1 MDRKDDIRE
10 FLISR
15 RAKVSPE
22 QAGIPNYGELR
33 RVPGLR
39 REEVAQL
46 ARVST
51 DYYTRLERGGLRGV
65 SDSVLEAVASALQ
78 LDGAERAHLMDLA
91 RTANAPKRRAPRR
104 PPQQRVRPGVLR
116 LLDGMAGV
124 AAMVQNGH
132 SDVLAAN
139 LLGRALYASV
149 FNSDVSFGPDVP
161 GKLPNQARYLFL
173 DPGAGDLYPDWN
185 AVAATTVA
193 MLRLESGRN
202 PHDRLL
208 HELVG
213 ELTTRSG
220 PFAALWAG
228 HDVRIHTTGTKRFHH
243 PVAGDLSLQF
253 ETLHLPGDQGQTLFT
268 FTAEPGSAAG
278 AGLAF
283 LASWASSPSSA
294 PARATAQAETPTN
307 ERHNNPMTEQT
318 LPMKTATRRTGK
330 KVWFITGA
338 GRGLGTDIAK
348 AALAAGHAVVAT
360 GRTPEKVALAVGSHE
375 DLLTVKL
382 DVTDPANA
390 AAAVQ
395 AAVDRFGGI
404 DVLVNNAGNF
414 FAGFFEEISPQDFR
428 TQIETT
434 MFGPMNVT
442 RAALP
447 VLRAQRSGLL
457 VTISSTAGIAGGEF
471 LTAYAASK
479 FGVEG
484 WAESLAPEVA
494 PFGIR
499 STIVE
504 PGFFR
509 TELLTPESTR
519 YADSTIEDYADRTE
533 QTVTTWKSMDGR
545 QGGDPAKLADALI
558 KLAALDEPPLR
569 FAAGA
574 DAVGTFEDR
583 AKLLQEQAGAHRE
596 LSSNLAFSDS

>member
-1 MDRKDDIRE
+1 
-10 FLISR
+10 
-15 RAKVSPE
+15 
-22 QAGIPNYGELR
+22 
-33 RVPGLR
+33 
-39 REEVAQL
+39 
-46 ARVST
+46 
-51 DYYTRLERGGLRGV
+51 
-65 SDSVLEAVASALQ
+65 
-78 LDGAERAHLMDLA
+78 
-91 RTANAPKRRAPRR
+91 
-104 PPQQRVRPGVLR
+104 
-116 LLDGMAGV
+116 
-124 AAMVQNGH
+124 
-132 SDVLAAN
+132 
-139 LLGRALYASV
+139 
-149 FNSDVSFGPDVP
+149 
-161 GKLPNQARYLFL
+161 
-173 DPGAGDLYPDWN
+173 
-185 AVAATTVA
+185 
-193 MLRLESGRN
+193 
-202 PHDRLL
+202 
-208 HELVG
+208 
-213 ELTTRSG
+213 
-220 PFAALWAG
+220 
-228 HDVRIHTTGTKRFHH
+228 
-243 PVAGDLSLQF
+243 
-253 ETLHLPGDQGQTLFT
+253 
-268 FTAEPGSAAG
+268 
-278 AGLAF
+278 
-283 LASWASSPSSA
+283 
-294 PARATAQAETPTN
+294 
-307 ERHNNPMTEQT
+307 MTEQT
-318 LPMKTATRRTGK
+318 IPTKMGNRRIGQ

-360 GRTPEKVALAVGSHE
+360 GRIPEKVALAVGSQE

-382 DVTDPANA
+382 DVTDPASA

-395 AAVDRFGGI
+395 GAVDRFGGI

-414 FAGFFEEISPQDFR
+414 FAGFFEEISPRDFR

-499 STIVE
+499 SMIVE

-519 YADSTIEDYADRTE
+519 YADSTIEDYAERTE
-533 QTVTTWKSMDGR
+533 QTVTAWKSMDGR

-574 DAVGTFEDR
+574 DAVGTFEAR
-583 AKLLQEQAGAHRE
+583 AKLLQQQGGAHRE